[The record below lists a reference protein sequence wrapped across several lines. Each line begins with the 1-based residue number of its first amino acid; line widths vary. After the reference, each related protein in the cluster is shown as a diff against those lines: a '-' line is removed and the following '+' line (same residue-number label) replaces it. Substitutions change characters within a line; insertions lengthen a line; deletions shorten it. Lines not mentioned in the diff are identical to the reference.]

1 MGHYGSRLILTEFTH
16 LYLSILERFGKYS
29 LRSERRVGGTYL
41 HFDRHSWRQVGGDVL
56 EGHVDVGVLHQRR
69 GRVVAV
75 DEDYLEAV
83 AVAQIAQ
90 LARKVYVSCG
100 Q

>member
-1 MGHYGSRLILTEFTH
+1 MGP
-16 LYLSILERFGKYS
+16 
-29 LRSERRVGGTYL
+29 YL
-41 HFDRHSWRQVGGDVL
+41 HFNSHSWRQVGGDL
-56 EGHVDVGVLHQRR
+56 LKGHVDVCVLHQRR

-90 LARKVYVSCG
+90 LACKVHIGCG